1 MDTLSRARPPAV
13 PAYLLDLLRPLHQLV
28 PLGDCSSVAT
38 HPKAGVRASAKTKTR
53 DRRFRGLC
61 RNRRHFRR
69 SSMTQKPSR
78 RNGGGATARIHSTI
92 QESLAQQRLL
102 WERCPELGVASGPYA
117 GASSGMRPLPAVG
130 GPFVFPAAPG
140 LFLGPGS
147 WEALGEAGTPN
158 NTFTVGSEACGPGP

>member
-1 MDTLSRARPPAV
+1 MKS
-13 PAYLLDLLRPLHQLV
+13 
-28 PLGDCSSVAT
+28 
-38 HPKAGVRASAKTKTR
+38 
-53 DRRFRGLC
+53 
-61 RNRRHFRR
+61 
-69 SSMTQKPSR
+69 SR

-92 QESLAQQRLL
+92 QEFLAQQRLL

-158 NTFTVGSEACGPGP
+158 NTFTDGFEACGPGP